1 MRQTVEKPVKKN
13 ILLKRIL
20 LSLGILIFIRMGTFL
35 PIPGVSPLEIEFF
48 LERNSIARTFV
59 NAFSGNNTFVI
70 GIFSLNIFPYIN
82 ASILIQVLTNI
93 LPYLS
98 KLQKEGGSEGKR
110 IINRLTRLITF
121 AWALIQ
127 SVTLS
132 IYLTRVL
139 MNWNIFLIFEIII
152 WLTTGS
158 MIILWLSELI
168 TEYGLG
174 NGPSLLIYINIVS
187 SLPNIS
193 KKILLEN
200 AEKLN
205 FGSCL
210 IILVLFFS
218 AICGIILLQESAR
231 LIPLISSKELSSL
244 GSSSQ
249 KSNYIPLRFN
259 QAGVM
264 PIILTTGVLV
274 IPTYINSLGFLPLLS
289 FPFLI
294 QASQIIYWSSYFL
307 LILIFSLIYSS
318 IILNPK
324 DISEQLQK
332 MAVAIP
338 GIRPGIVTTFYL
350 KEIMRRVTILGAI
363 LLALLATLPNIIEGI
378 LGISSL
384 NGLGT
389 TSLLILVGVIL
400 DTSREIR
407 SLRISNIYTEM
418 FD

>member
-1 MRQTVEKPVKKN
+1 MGRRLEKSTEKN
-13 ILLKRIL
+13 ILFKRIL

-70 GIFSLNIFPYIN
+70 GIFALNIFPYIN
-82 ASILIQVLTNI
+82 ASILIQVLTNVI
-93 LPYLS
+93 PYLS
-98 KLQKEGGSEGKR
+98 KLQKESGSEGKR
-110 IINRLTRLITF
+110 IISKLTRLITF
-121 AWALIQ
+121 GWAFIQ
-127 SVTLS
+127 SITLAL
-132 IYLTRVL
+132 YLTRVL
-139 MNWNIFLIFEIII
+139 INWNLFLIFEIVI

-193 KKILLEN
+193 QKIFLEN
-200 AEKLN
+200 NEKLN
-205 FGSCL
+205 IKSYI
-210 IILVLFFS
+210 IILLLFFF
-218 AICGIILLQESAR
+218 AICGIIMLQESAR
-231 LIPLISSKELSSL
+231 LIPLISSKELSNL
-244 GSSSQ
+244 GVSSQ

-274 IPTYINSLGFLPLLS
+274 IPTYINSLGFLPLIS

-294 QASQIIYWSSYFL
+294 QASQIIYWSSYFF

-363 LLALLATLPNIIEGI
+363 ILAFLATLPNIIEGI
-378 LGISSL
+378 LGVSSL

>member
-110 IINRLTRLITF
+110 VINRLTRLITF

-210 IILVLFFS
+210 IILLLFFS

>member
-1 MRQTVEKPVKKN
+1 MRRTVEKPVKKN
-13 ILLKRIL
+13 ILFKRIL

-93 LPYLS
+93 IPYLS

-110 IINRLTRLITF
+110 IITRLTRLITF
-121 AWALIQ
+121 GWALIQ

-193 KKILLEN
+193 KNILLEN
-200 AEKLN
+200 SEKLN
-205 FGSCL
+205 FGSGL
-210 IILVLFFS
+210 IILLLFFF

-307 LILIFSLIYSS
+307 LILVFSLIYSS

-363 LLALLATLPNIIEGI
+363 ILALLATLPNIIEGI

>member
-1 MRQTVEKPVKKN
+1 MRRTVEKPVKKN
-13 ILLKRIL
+13 ILFKRIL

-35 PIPGVSPLEIEFF
+35 PIPGISPLEIEFF

-59 NAFSGNNTFVI
+59 NAFSGNDTFVI

-93 LPYLS
+93 IPYLS

-110 IINRLTRLITF
+110 IITRLTRLITF
-121 AWALIQ
+121 GWALIQ

-139 MNWNIFLIFEIII
+139 MNWNLFLIFEIII

-200 AEKLN
+200 SEKLN
-205 FGSCL
+205 FGSGL
-210 IILVLFFS
+210 IILLLFFS

-307 LILIFSLIYSS
+307 LILVFSLIYSS

-363 LLALLATLPNIIEGI
+363 ILALLATLPNIIEGI

>member
-110 IINRLTRLITF
+110 VINRLTRLITF

-210 IILVLFFS
+210 IILLLFFS

-307 LILIFSLIYSS
+307 LILVFSLIYSS
-318 IILNPK
+318 IILKPK

-338 GIRPGIVTTFYL
+338 GSRPGIVTTFYL

>member
-1 MRQTVEKPVKKN
+1 MRRTAEKPAEKN
-13 ILLKRIL
+13 ILFKRIL
-20 LSLGILIFIRMGTFL
+20 LSLTILIFIRMGTFL
-35 PIPGVSPLEIEFF
+35 PIPGVNPLEIEFF

-59 NAFSGNNTFVI
+59 SAFSGNETFVI
-70 GIFSLNIFPYIN
+70 GIFALNIFPYIN

-93 LPYLS
+93 VPYLS

-110 IINRLTRLITF
+110 IITRLTRLITF
-121 AWALIQ
+121 GWAFIQ
-127 SVTLS
+127 SVSLS
-132 IYLTRVL
+132 LYLTRVL
-139 MNWNIFLIFEIII
+139 MNWNLFLIIEIII

-200 AEKLN
+200 TEKLN
-205 FGSCL
+205 FGSGF
-210 IILVLFFS
+210 IILLLLLF
-218 AICGIILLQESAR
+218 AICGIIMLQESAR

-244 GSSSQ
+244 GVSSQ

-274 IPTYINSLGFLPLLS
+274 IPTYINSLGFLPLIS
-289 FPFLI
+289 FPYLI
-294 QASQIIYWSSYFL
+294 QASQIIYWGSYFL
-307 LILIFSLIYSS
+307 LILGFSLIYSS

-363 LLALLATLPNIIEGI
+363 MLAVLATLPNIIEGI

>member
-1 MRQTVEKPVKKN
+1 
-13 ILLKRIL
+13 
-20 LSLGILIFIRMGTFL
+20 MGTFL

-210 IILVLFFS
+210 IILLLFFS

-307 LILIFSLIYSS
+307 LILVFSLIYSS

>member
-1 MRQTVEKPVKKN
+1 MRRTVEKPAEKN
-13 ILLKRIL
+13 ILFKRIL
-20 LSLGILIFIRMGTFL
+20 LSLIILIFIRMGTFL
-35 PIPGVSPLEIEFF
+35 PIPGVNPLEIEFF

-59 NAFSGNNTFVI
+59 SAFSGNETFVI
-70 GIFSLNIFPYIN
+70 GIFALNIFPYIN

-93 LPYLS
+93 VPYLS

-110 IINRLTRLITF
+110 IISRLTRLITF
-121 AWALIQ
+121 GWAFIQ
-127 SVTLS
+127 SVSLS
-132 IYLTRVL
+132 LYLTRVL
-139 MNWNIFLIFEIII
+139 MNWNLFLIIEIII

-200 AEKLN
+200 TDKLN
-205 FGSCL
+205 FGACL
-210 IILVLFFS
+210 IILVLLLF

-244 GSSSQ
+244 GVNSQ

-274 IPTYINSLGFLPLLS
+274 IPTYINSLGFLPLIS
-289 FPFLI
+289 FPYLI

-363 LLALLATLPNIIEGI
+363 MLALLATLPNIVEGI
-378 LGISSL
+378 LGISNL

>member
-1 MRQTVEKPVKKN
+1 MRRTVEKPVKKN

-93 LPYLS
+93 IPYLS

-110 IINRLTRLITF
+110 IISRLTRLITF
-121 AWALIQ
+121 GWALIQ

-210 IILVLFFS
+210 IILVLFFA

-363 LLALLATLPNIIEGI
+363 LLAFLATLPNIIEGI

>member
-1 MRQTVEKPVKKN
+1 MRRTAEKPAEKN
-13 ILLKRIL
+13 ILFKRIL
-20 LSLGILIFIRMGTFL
+20 LSLTILIFIRMGTFL
-35 PIPGVSPLEIEFF
+35 PIPGVNPLEIEFF

-59 NAFSGNNTFVI
+59 SAFSGNETFVI
-70 GIFSLNIFPYIN
+70 GIFALNIFPYIN

-93 LPYLS
+93 IPYLS

-210 IILVLFFS
+210 IILLLFFS

>member
-1 MRQTVEKPVKKN
+1 MRRTVEKPVKKN

-93 LPYLS
+93 IPYLS

-110 IINRLTRLITF
+110 IISRLTRLITF
-121 AWALIQ
+121 GWALIQ

-193 KKILLEN
+193 KKIVLEN
-200 AEKLN
+200 NEKLN
-205 FGSCL
+205 FGSSL
-210 IILVLFFS
+210 IILLLLLF
-218 AICGIILLQESAR
+218 AICGIIMLQESAR

-244 GSSSQ
+244 GVNSQ

-274 IPTYINSLGFLPLLS
+274 IPTYINSLGFLPLIS
-289 FPFLI
+289 FPYLI

-307 LILIFSLIYSS
+307 LILGFSLIYSS

-363 LLALLATLPNIIEGI
+363 LLAFLATLPNIVEGI